1 MANRK
6 INASTNSN
14 KTTIVLES
22 LLQSL
27 DINAPISRKH
37 FIEKAAIIELPK
49 NTIVFKAGSTNSKE
63 YLLLEGI
70 LHRYN
75 LSEKGTMVTTG
86 FYLPGSVVTPHFA
99 RTNKGK
105 SIFSI
110 QALTPAI
117 LAAIP
122 VDEMDALRE
131 RNYEFRCFGQRVVE
145 KELSTA
151 LQLDVAF
158 RSYSAKERLLAMRK
172 QYPHLENEVSHPVIA
187 SYLGI
192 TNVSFSRLRKEL
204 SVKHDFIK

>member
-1 MANRK
+1 MAKGQIEALNEP
-6 INASTNSN
+6 N
-14 KTTIVLES
+14 KTKAALES
-22 LLQSL
+22 LLQNL
-27 DINAPISRKH
+27 GINAPVSRQQ
-37 FIEKAAIIELPK
+37 FINKSAIIELPK
-49 NTIVFKAGSTNSKE
+49 NTVLFKAGGTNNKE

-99 RTNKGK
+99 RTSKSK
-105 SIFSI
+105 SIFST
-110 QALTPAI
+110 QALTNAL

-122 VDEMDALRE
+122 VAELDALRE
-131 RNYEFRCFGQRVVE
+131 SNSEFRDFGQRVVE

-158 RSYSAKERLLAMRK
+158 RSYSAKGRLLAMRK
-172 QYPHLENEVSHPVIA
+172 QYPYLENEVPHPVIA

-204 SVKHDFIK
+204 SVKH